1 MSFGDV
7 VVYKSVEYVFLA
19 TTTEIVYLARILQPE
34 ESAFLIKRRDKVF
47 MSTPSGANN
56 RSNKLYCFTELSTA
70 AFKNRVAH
78 YGNSDGLDLED
89 FMDISGTLD
98 TEDKKKLKG
107 DIMSDDNVSQKLK
120 ELIQDIIFG
129 A

>member
-56 RSNKLYCFTELSTA
+56 RSNKLYCFTELSHIPRRKPRRILFFLLLRRSA
-70 AFKNRVAH
+70 GVYMR
-78 YGNSDGLDLED
+78 
-89 FMDISGTLD
+89 
-98 TEDKKKLKG
+98 KKKFRLKKA
-107 DIMSDDNVSQKLK
+107 SQVDAWTTGF
-120 ELIQDIIFG
+120 I
-129 A
+129 